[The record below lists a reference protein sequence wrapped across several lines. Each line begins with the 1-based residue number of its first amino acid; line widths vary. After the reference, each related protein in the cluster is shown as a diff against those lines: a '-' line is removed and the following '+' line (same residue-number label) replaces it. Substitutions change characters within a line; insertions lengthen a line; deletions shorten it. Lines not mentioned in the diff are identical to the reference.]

1 ASAANAAV
9 DHIFDWVKGTPA
21 DSWTSAAIASDGSY
35 GVPEGIITSFP
46 VRSVGGEWQV
56 VQGLEVNDFSQ
67 ARIDASN
74 AELLEER
81 AAVVELG
88 LI

>member
-1 ASAANAAV
+1 
-9 DHIFDWVKGTPA
+9 
-21 DSWTSAAIASDGSY
+21 
-35 GVPEGIITSFP
+35 
-46 VRSVGGEWQV
+46 VGGEWQV